1 VRNHTIV
8 MGYGTKGRAA
18 VNAMLGD
25 GIAPAEIV
33 VIDTNQAVLDQAA
46 TVGLVTLHGNATRGD
61 VLLMAGAQHAAVIIV
76 ATTRDDTAVLATLTA
91 RELAPTAKIVA
102 SVRAAENQHLLRRS
116 GADLVVVSAETAG
129 RLLGLSSTAPSVA
142 EMMEDL
148 LTPEIGFAIAE
159 REVARI
165 EVGRSPRDLSDIVLG
180 VVRNGV
186 LLGFNAP
193 DAAAVK
199 EGDRVVYIRNT
210 EQENA

>member
-25 GIAPAEIV
+25 GIAAAEIV
-33 VIDTNQAVLDQAA
+33 VIDTNQMVLDQAA

-61 VLLMAGAQHAAVIIV
+61 VLLLAGAQHAAVIIV
-76 ATTRDDTAVLATLTA
+76 ATNRDDTAVLATLTA

-148 LTPEIGFAIAE
+148 LTPEIGFAITE

-193 DAAAVK
+193 DAAAVE

-210 EQENA
+210 EQDNA